1 MARARWCADK
11 ETMPE
16 TDTPEQLKHATADA
30 IRAELFRANV
40 TSSLAGCDLEAVPR
54 NPERRDCFTRLGYKV
69 YGLNRQPICYL
80 TVGRDLAD
88 LHRRILS
95 FSDACPEIACRPLFY
110 HKTGD
115 WEYLGTELFHAQNVD
130 GLVFSGKLPVEDAV
144 KLGERALVALE
155 HTMRESSSAAAS
167 RELDEFFAK
176 VLASPLFGGLDRPF
190 LSDVIFP
197 FIRNGAL
204 EGQQNVRWTNGDF
217 VPRNLLVD
225 SQGNLRLVDCEF
237 AAETHFFVEDFWRW
251 RTYSNLPAGSRDL
264 AQSRGRDLKGAWSE
278 AYFLLRQ
285 LILMHEVNE
294 SSVAV
299 SEMRRAIER
308 LLILMTDTP
317 AGFHASL
324 FFESL
329 INRAK
334 GVNGIKTGAIEAEL
348 EAQLRSQIVQLNEEV
363 EKRGRWGLSLSAEIE
378 TLRGLARKQADEL
391 EAGRRDLRTL
401 TVQKDDE
408 LRALK
413 MELVELGEQIERRVK
428 EATTF
433 QEMRLRAET
442 MGHAEKLALV
452 AAHEEDR
459 LELRRRV
466 NEMELNVARQR
477 EASEASEVAVVLVRG
492 ENERKHAAIIDL
504 AKRLSAAESEAARLL
519 AAEQEEKARLAG
531 ELQQLGVRLADQRGR
546 YEDQLAAAQ
555 DQFAASLTENQQVMA
570 RLNSVES
577 EVTWNRAQ
585 LERWQQSDHNLRQMQ
600 TSWSWRI
607 TAPLRKIHQW
617 LGDPLYRRRR

>member
-1 MARARWCADK
+1 
-11 ETMPE
+11 MPE

>member
-1 MARARWCADK
+1 
-11 ETMPE
+11 MPE
-16 TDTPEQLKHATADA
+16 TDKTEQLEHATADA

-115 WEYLGTELFHAQNVD
+115 WEYLGTELFDAQNVD

-264 AQSRGRDLKGAWSE
+264 AQSRERDLKSAWSE

-285 LILMHEVNE
+285 LILMHEVNG

-329 INRAK
+329 VNRAK

-363 EKRGRWGLSLSAEIE
+363 EQRGRWGLSLNAENDK
-378 TLRGLARKQADEL
+378 LRGLERKKANEL

-452 AAHEEDR
+452 AAHEADR
-459 LELRRRV
+459 LELRRRLI
-466 NEMELNVARQR
+466 EMELNVARQR

-519 AAEQEEKARLAG
+519 AAEQEEKSRLAG